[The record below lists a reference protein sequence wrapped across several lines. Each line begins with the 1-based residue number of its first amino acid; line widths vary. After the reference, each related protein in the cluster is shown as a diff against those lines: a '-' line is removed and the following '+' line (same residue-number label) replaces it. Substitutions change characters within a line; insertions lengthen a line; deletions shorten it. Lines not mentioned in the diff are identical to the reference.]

1 MSETGGSPGESVGAG
16 RERTGRLGGFAG
28 AVGALTMIA
37 GLVTMGALPG
47 SDATAPQV
55 YEFFL
60 AEDGEVARPTALIA
74 IGLLLALVMFATL
87 RAMMSGRR
95 GSNAAGV
102 TMLALAQIGIGLQV
116 VALTMIGV
124 LTLRPADADPGT
136 SRAILDLSELLAGIS
151 GAALAAALIATAL
164 GIRRTPGLLPPRFS
178 EAALLAAVGVALWTV
193 RLFSDAGAFAADSF
207 LGSTLGWILL
217 DAWLLAAGLWLLAI
231 RPRRVVLPDLD
242 GSPGDGAEEA
252 PRPVP
257 RPSAPQLSRAERA
270 KAKMPAAT
278 PTPVTPRRRPPTLP
292 SQPPPKPR
300 KPFVPPPYPEPEADE
315 PEPPSAAKPGTPP
328 DEPATVPPEPESGKA
343 AGAGPMP
350 ESMDDLD
357 LGPRPAPPVD
367 PEPEPAPEPDTEA
380 EAEDPG
386 DEPQ

>member
-1 MSETGGSPGESVGAG
+1 VSETEGSRGEGAG
-16 RERTGRLGGFAG
+16 ARRDRTGRVGGFAG
-28 AVGALTMIA
+28 ALGALLMIA
-37 GLVTMGALPG
+37 GLITMGALPG

-87 RAMMSGRR
+87 RSMMSARR

-151 GAALAAALIATAL
+151 GAALTAALIAAAL
-164 GIRRTPGLLPPRFS
+164 GIRRTPGLLPARFS

-193 RLFSDAGAFAADSF
+193 RLFSDAEAFAADSS
-207 LGSTLGWILL
+207 LGSSLGWVLL
-217 DAWLLAAGLWLLAI
+217 IAWTLAAGLWLLAI
-231 RPRRVVLPDLD
+231 RPRRIVLPDLD
-242 GSPGDGAEEA
+242 GPAATATAASPQLAAEPRA
-252 PRPVP
+252 PR
-257 RPSAPQLSRAERA
+257 LSRAERA
-270 KAKMPAAT
+270 KAKMPAAS
-278 PTPVTPRRRPPTLP
+278 PRQHPKRP
-292 SQPPPKPR
+292 SKPR
-300 KPFVPPPYPEPEADE
+300 KPFVPPPYPEAE
-315 PEPPSAAKPGTPP
+315 PAPVEPKPAGASKPGTPP
-328 DEPATVPPEPESGKA
+328 DEPATVPPEPESGVA
-343 AGAGPMP
+343 TGPSP
-350 ESMDDLD
+350 ESMADLD
-357 LGPRPAPPVD
+357 PSPLPAPGPD
-367 PEPEPAPEPDTEA
+367 SEPEAEPATAD
-380 EAEDPG
+380 DPG